1 MITLSP
7 CPKVYALDQDKAV
20 TPEETLRTVKARLAG
35 LDLDIAAEIRRIDVG
50 RLGIPVFISRC
61 GQDAKAVMPT
71 RKQMGK
77 GATPAQAEASA
88 LMELM
93 ERYGFFTFWRDR
105 PEMVRLSWEEAEH
118 RYGEALIS
126 VEEVARACG
135 SRLSPDFSADTAR
148 ALLGLRSWMFCPSLR
163 IYDEKIVYVPLDLFR
178 QLGEFNGSSA
188 GNTEAE
194 SILQGACELVERH
207 VCAVVDRDRP
217 ALPTIDPASAADPVL
232 RELIDKFERAGVQV
246 LLKDFTLGLSV
257 PTVGV
262 LAYDPATF
270 PERSEIVF
278 TAGTAISPTK
288 AAVRALT
295 EIAQLG
301 GDFCTSACY
310 EASGLPKFSEPREA
324 DFLREGPTVALDTL
338 PDPEG
343 DDILEELRGRAKAL
357 HAQGFNL
364 YSVSTTNPDTQVP
377 THYNFV
383 PGFAF
388 REREK
393 NASLGLFIGR
403 MIAEEADPDEAERAY
418 TRMDSLVPGA
428 HWLQFF
434 RGLTAM
440 RREDHAE
447 ARRFFALAEPLQPE
461 EESRALTA
469 FYRAYTHT
477 LDGDWEA
484 ARPGLTLAVELCPD
498 MKEYHNLLGVC
509 LFKLKRFEEAGE
521 RFAYI
526 LAHLDKGSAVDVQNL
541 GLCRKFMGDT
551 EAARHY
557 LTAALELDP
566 GLEAARTHLA
576 ELERQ

>member
-1 MITLSP
+1 MITLAP

-20 TPEETLRTVKARLAG
+20 TPEETLRIVKARLDG

-105 PEMVRLSWEEAEH
+105 PDMVRLSWEEAER
-118 RYGEALIS
+118 RYGDALIS

-135 SRLSPDFSADTAR
+135 SILSADFSADTAR
-148 ALLGLRSWMFCPSLR
+148 ALLGLRSWLFCPSLR
-163 IYDEKIVYVPLDLFR
+163 IHDEKVVYVPLDLFR

-232 RELIDKFERAGVQV
+232 RELLDKFARAGVQV
-246 LLKDFTLGLSV
+246 LLKDFTLGLPV
-257 PTVGV
+257 PTVAV

-310 EASGLPKFSEPREA
+310 EASGLPKFTEPGEA

-343 DDILEELRGRAKAL
+343 DDILEELRGLAKDL
-357 HAQGFNL
+357 RTHGFNL
-364 YSVSTTNPDTQVP
+364 YSVSTTNTGTRVP

-403 MIAEEADPDEAERAY
+403 MIAEEADSIEAERAY
-418 TRMDSLVPGA
+418 ALMDALVPGA
-428 HWLQFF
+428 HWLPFF
-434 RGLTAM
+434 RGMTAM
-440 RREDHAE
+440 RGENHAE
-447 ARRFFALAEPLQPE
+447 ARRFFAQAEPLQPE
-461 EESRALTA
+461 DESRALTA
-469 FYRAYTHT
+469 FYGAYTHT
-477 LDGDWEA
+477 LEGDWES

-509 LFKLKRFEEAGE
+509 LFKLKQFEKAGE

-551 EAARHY
+551 EVARHY
-557 LTAALELDP
+557 LTAALGLDP

-576 ELERQ
+576 ELEG